1 MRMENSEGNEVS
13 EGTKDAL
20 EAPPLETPEAKEVL
34 ESTEKTLCESFATL
48 SSAEKLNA
56 ICELEVKCADLEGRN
71 PRAVE
76 LGKLKQGDFN
86 CSNEKVTVDSSAI
99 SKMSN
104 ISAENLDALKKE
116 VFSSPSK
123 LAASHRVSF
132 GYSDCNCSGSCRGD
146 CSGSSKCYSYKG

>member
-1 MRMENSEGNEVS
+1 MSMENTEGNEVS
-13 EGTKDAL
+13 EGTK
-20 EAPPLETPEAKEVL
+20 ETSETPPLETPEAKEVL
-34 ESTEKTLCESFATL
+34 ESTEKTLCESFENL
-48 SSAEKLNA
+48 SPTDKLDA
-56 ICELEVKCADLEGRN
+56 LRELEIKCADLEGRD

-76 LGKLKQGDFN
+76 SGELKQGDFH
-86 CSNEKVTVDSSAI
+86 CSSEKVTVDNAAI

-116 VFSSPSK
+116 VFSCPSK
-123 LAASHRVSF
+123 LSVSHRVSF